1 MALDWT
7 LDLLFTKDIVQY
19 MDPPAPILSH
29 AERAGHLGAAEMLEE
44 PEAVLS

>member
-1 MALDWT
+1 
-7 LDLLFTKDIVQY
+7 

-29 AERAGHLGAAEMLEE
+29 AERAGRLGAAEMLEE